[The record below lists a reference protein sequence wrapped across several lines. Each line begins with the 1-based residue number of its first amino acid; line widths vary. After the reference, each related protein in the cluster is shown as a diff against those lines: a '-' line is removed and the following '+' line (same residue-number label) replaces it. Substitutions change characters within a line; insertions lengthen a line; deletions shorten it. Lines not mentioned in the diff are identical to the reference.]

1 MIPRIIHYVWL
12 GGGAKP
18 PLFSRCLES
27 WKAHCPDYEIRE
39 WNESN
44 FDFSDNAFAVQAYR
58 AKKYGYVADYIR
70 LRVLYEYGGIYLD
83 TDVEMVKPF
92 DDLLA
97 NDFFLSFE
105 NDVYVETATLG
116 AAPRHPFL
124 QKLLAHYERKQF
136 FVGKRADLTPN
147 TVLFT
152 LALEK
157 YYAFRIATNGREQR
171 LAGEMGVTVYPA
183 DYFSPINYTT
193 KKLRRTPRT
202 YSIHYFDASWFSKKL
217 KFREKVLRG
226 VYYLFGRKLFAL
238 FTKAYVCHER
248 KKYAAL
254 L

>member
-1 MIPRIIHYVWL
+1 MIPKVIHYVGL

-70 LRVLYEYGGIYLD
+70 LRVLYEYGGIYPD

-116 AAPRHPFL
+116 EAS
-124 QKLLAHYERKQF
+124 
-136 FVGKRADLTPN
+136 T
-147 TVLFT
+147 
-152 LALEK
+152 
-157 YYAFRIATNGREQR
+157 
-171 LAGEMGVTVYPA
+171 
-183 DYFSPINYTT
+183 
-193 KKLRRTPRT
+193 RTPVSRVIMSSRFPFPPHRT
-202 YSIHYFDASWFSKKL
+202 SRRARRANRRWS
-217 KFREKVLRG
+217 
-226 VYYLFGRKLFAL
+226 GRS
-238 FTKAYVCHER
+238 
-248 KKYAAL
+248 
-254 L
+254 

>member
-1 MIPRIIHYVWL
+1 MIPKVIHYVWL

-105 NDVYVETATLG
+105 KEVLVGTGALG
-116 AAPRHPFL
+116 AGGRHPFL

>member
-1 MIPRIIHYVWL
+1 M
-12 GGGAKP
+12 
-18 PLFSRCLES
+18 
-27 WKAHCPDYEIRE
+27 
-39 WNESN
+39 
-44 FDFSDNAFAVQAYR
+44 
-58 AKKYGYVADYIR
+58 
-70 LRVLYEYGGIYLD
+70 
-83 TDVEMVKPF
+83 
-92 DDLLA
+92 
-97 NDFFLSFE
+97 
-105 NDVYVETATLG
+105 
-116 AAPRHPFL
+116 